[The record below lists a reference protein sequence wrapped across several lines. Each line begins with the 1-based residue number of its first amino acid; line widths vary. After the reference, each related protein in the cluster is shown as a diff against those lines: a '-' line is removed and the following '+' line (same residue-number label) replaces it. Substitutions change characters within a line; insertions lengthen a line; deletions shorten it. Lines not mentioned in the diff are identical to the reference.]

1 MILGFGNSLVIGCR
15 GVSAGLLIGV
25 AWHWRAVMRGI
36 AALHLGIDHPQK
48 MDEAAVEPP

>member
-1 MILGFGNSLVIGCR
+1 
-15 GVSAGLLIGV
+15 
-25 AWHWRAVMRGI
+25 MRGI